1 MASKSNRL
9 LWWLGLLGLLSG
21 IIYISASLLFY
32 SLGGPHSEGNGFQ
45 LLGAMRMPTYADLRW
60 VTATSDCGVDLDSL
74 YNGKVSGCDPFGRR
88 GIGYP
93 PMSIWLFR
101 LFHFQAGWTDLLA
114 LFSGLAF
121 LATSGFILMK
131 INKNTGLS
139 MLISGLLL
147 WGYPVQLGLERMNID
162 VLVYIL
168 VALNCYLLSSTSM
181 PWRGVFSLT
190 LITATVGMKI
200 FPLFGYIGLLLTA
213 KPFAKRGFPN
223 VRLGKFDASIILIG
237 CTIGILTAAPIL
249 LGNDVLPAGSVSA
262 GEGGIGSHGLKA
274 FGFMNQKLID
284 LYGLEPARI
293 MIKALFLLKL
303 LSLGLGVAVTLFVQ
317 TANDVKRLINSHLNP
332 NIRNFVYY
340 LLIAMTCMWIG
351 CYVTTISYD
360 YRLIFLFP
368 FIAILAQLPALQINA
383 NSTKSTWTAMI
394 IAMAIIPGILTTIF
408 MTQNPG
414 SLNVFLGHE
423 VLAEFIM
430 FPIVAGSATTLM
442 IQLLGM
448 TSFLSHLRPAPAP
461 TQPDQHR

>member
-9 LWWLGLLGLLSG
+9 LWWLGLLVLLSG

-60 VTATSDCGVDLDSL
+60 VTATSDCGVDLDAL
-74 YNGKVSGCDPFGRR
+74 YHGKAIGCDPFGRR

-101 LFHFQAGWTDLLA
+101 LFQFQAGWTDLLA
-114 LFSGLAF
+114 LFCGLAF
-121 LATSGFILMK
+121 LATSGFMLMK
-131 INKNTGLS
+131 INKNTGVS

-147 WGYPVQLGLERMNID
+147 WGFPVQLALERMNID

-181 PWRGVFSLT
+181 PWRGLFSLA

-200 FPLFGYIGLLLTA
+200 YPIFGYIGLLFTA
-213 KPFAKRGFPN
+213 KPTAKRGFPN
-223 VRLGKFDASIILIG
+223 DRLGKFDASIILIG

-262 GEGGIGSHGLKA
+262 AKGGIGSHGLKA

-284 LYGLEPARI
+284 LYGLEPAQI
-293 MIKALFLLKL
+293 MIKALFLFKL
-303 LSLGLGVAVTLFVQ
+303 LILGLGVAVTIFLQ
-317 TANDVKRLINSHLNP
+317 IANDVKHLINSHINS
-332 NIRNFVYY
+332 NTRSFIYY

-368 FIAILAQLPALQINA
+368 LIAILAQLPALQMKTNF
-383 NSTKSTWTAMI
+383 TKSAWTAMI
-394 IAMAIIPGILTTIF
+394 TAMAIIPGILTTMSVAQI
-408 MTQNPG
+408 PG
-414 SLNVFLGHE
+414 FLNVFRGHV
-423 VLAEFIM
+423 VLVEFIM
-430 FPIVAGSATTLM
+430 FPIVAGSATALM

-461 TQPDQHR
+461 TQPDPHR